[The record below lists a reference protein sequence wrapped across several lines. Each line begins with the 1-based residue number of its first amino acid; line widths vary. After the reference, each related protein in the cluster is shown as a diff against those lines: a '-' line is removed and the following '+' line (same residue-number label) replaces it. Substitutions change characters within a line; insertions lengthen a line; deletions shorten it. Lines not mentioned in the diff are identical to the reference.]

1 MKKRNHSGIAR
12 RFESGPRGWL
22 YFDANSIGAMPKS
35 APARLARLLAQWRT
49 LRRRGWSDADWLDAP
64 RRLGDKLAPVI
75 GARKGTVAV
84 GDSTSVNLH
93 KALEMAVTMAST
105 RRPRRTEILSE
116 SGSFPTDLYIAGNIA
131 RKQGLKMKLVENP
144 AQIESAI
151 GPRTAVVYLSHT
163 DYRTSYRHDLRAVT
177 RLAHARGAL
186 TVWDLS
192 HSAGAV
198 PTDLAKGNADFAVGC
213 GYKYLC
219 GGPGAPGYLYVAP
232 RLQAKAMPAIQGWF
246 GHAAPMEFEACFRPA
261 PGVQRH
267 VVGTPAVSGNVLLEA
282 ALDVFSRTDLP
293 QLFQRHISLSQLLV
307 ALAPK
312 ELELVSPRDPRQ
324 RGGFVA
330 FRCRNAK
337 KLVSALE
344 RRRVVAS
351 SRPPDIVRFGLS
363 PLYHREADVRELA
376 RRLTNALSDKR

>member
-1 MKKRNHSGIAR
+1 MEKRNAAAQ
-12 RFESGPRGWL
+12 FAAGPRGWL
-22 YFDANSIGAMPKS
+22 YFDANSIGAMPKA
-35 APARLARLLAQWRT
+35 APTRMARLLAQWRR

-75 GARKGTVAV
+75 GARRGSVVV
-84 GDSTSVNLH
+84 GDSASVNLH
-93 KALEMAVTMAST
+93 KALTLALQL
-105 RRPRRTEILSE
+105 RPRRAEILSE
-116 SGSFPTDLYIAGNIA
+116 SGTFPTDLYVAEKIA
-131 RKQGLKMKLVENP
+131 RDLGLKLKLVENP

-151 GPRTAVVYLSHT
+151 GSRTAVVYLSHT
-163 DYRTSYRHDLRAVT
+163 DYRSAYRHDLRAIT

-198 PTDLAKGNADFAVGC
+198 PTEVGAGQADFAVGC

-232 RLQAKAMPAIQGWF
+232 RLQSKLEPAIQGWF
-246 GHAAPMEFEACFRPA
+246 GHAAPMEFEARFRPA
-261 PGVQRH
+261 RGIQRH
-267 VVGTPAVSGNVLLEA
+267 VVGTPAVSGNVLFEA
-282 ALDVFSRTDLP
+282 ALDVFSKMRISG
-293 QLFQRHISLSQLLV
+293 LFARHAALSQLLIN
-307 ALAPK
+307 LAPE
-312 ELELVSPRDPRQ
+312 ELGLASPLDPRR

-330 FRCRNAK
+330 FRCRDAK
-337 KLVSALE
+337 KLVAELE

-376 RRLTNALSDKR
+376 RRLKNALSVAG

>member
-1 MKKRNHSGIAR
+1 MGKRNAAGQFAAGR
-12 RFESGPRGWL
+12 RGWL

-35 APARLARLLAQWRT
+35 APARMARLLAQWRR

-75 GARKGTVAV
+75 GARRGTVAV
-84 GDSTSVNLH
+84 GDSTSVNLF
-93 KALEMAVTMAST
+93 KALALALQL
-105 RRPRRTEILSE
+105 RPRRRVIVGEAGT
-116 SGSFPTDLYIAGNIA
+116 FPTDLYVAEGVA
-131 RKQGLKMKLVENP
+131 HAHGCRLVLVDGPRELD
-144 AQIESAI
+144 AAI
-151 GPRTAVVYLSHT
+151 DRRTAVVYLSHT

-198 PTDLAKGNADFAVGC
+198 PTALANGNADFAVGC

-219 GGPGAPGYLYVAP
+219 GGPGAPAYLYVAP
-232 RLQAKAMPAIQGWF
+232 RLQAKLRPAIQGWF
-246 GHAAPMEFEACFRPA
+246 GHAAPMEFETRFRPA
-261 PGVQRH
+261 RGVQRH

-282 ALDVFSRTDLP
+282 ALDVFSETDLP
-293 QLFQRHISLSQLLV
+293 ELFKAHARLTQLLIAMV
-307 ALAPK
+307 PRG
-312 ELELVSPRDPRQ
+312 LELASPRDPDR

-330 FRCRNAK
+330 FRCRDAK
-337 KLVSALE
+337 KLVAALE

-363 PLYHREADVRELA
+363 PLYHRAADVRELA
-376 RRLTNALSDKR
+376 ARLKMILNH